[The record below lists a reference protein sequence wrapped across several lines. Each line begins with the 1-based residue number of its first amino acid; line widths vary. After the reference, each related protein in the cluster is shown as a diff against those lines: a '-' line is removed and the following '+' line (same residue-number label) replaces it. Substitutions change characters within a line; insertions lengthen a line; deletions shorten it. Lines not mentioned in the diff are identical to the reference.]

1 LKEEYVEDPKGLLWM
16 STDKA
21 LHTDPA
27 FAPHFQR
34 YADDEQV
41 FFDEFAL
48 AMVGRCRL
56 TPSNPH

>member
-1 LKEEYVEDPKGLLWM
+1 VEDPKGLLWM